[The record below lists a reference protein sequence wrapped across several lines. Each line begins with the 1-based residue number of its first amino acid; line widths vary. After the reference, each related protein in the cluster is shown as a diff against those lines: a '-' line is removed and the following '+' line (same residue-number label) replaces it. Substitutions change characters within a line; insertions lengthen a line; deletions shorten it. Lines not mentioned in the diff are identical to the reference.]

1 MKTLR
6 FLKTRQILIG
16 AVILFTSTLGF
27 QTQAQSSAPAV
38 GDTLD
43 LTSFRSQ
50 KGQTLAQAINTH
62 SLAMMVLVDPN
73 CGTCTAAKDSLR
85 NLRDRVEKA
94 GITYYVLM
102 LPAEGDAQKYFA
114 YADSLNLAAES
125 FVWSSVDSK
134 PPGSLTTLSMPS
146 HILVTNEGLVVDKW
160 SGIEK
165 SAGNR
170 ENMVNRIASEA
181 VARLRSRQN

>member
-6 FLKTRQILIG
+6 FLRTRR
-16 AVILFTSTLGF
+16 ILFGALILFASILATGFRAGAQTSGP
-27 QTQAQSSAPAV
+27 AP

-50 KGQTLAQAINTH
+50 KGQSLAEAIKSH
-62 SLAMMVLVDPN
+62 SLAMIVLVDPN

-85 NLRDRVEKA
+85 SLRDKVEKA

-102 LPAEGDAQKYFA
+102 LPAGSDAQKYFA

-125 FVWSSVDSK
+125 FVWSNADSK
-134 PPGSLTTLSMPS
+134 PPSSLTTLTIPS

-160 SGIEK
+160 SGIDK
-165 SAGNR
+165 SASTS
-170 ENMVNRIASEA
+170 VNQIASEA
-181 VARLRSRQN
+181 VARLRTQ